1 MLQKAAALKILAA
14 IAAPNSYRAV
24 FRGDRTARRD
34 GFTFKI
40 LAKYLQLARINLGGY
55 EADLLDRTNPSHTR
69 P

>member
-1 MLQKAAALKILAA
+1 M
-14 IAAPNSYRAV
+14 AV

-40 LAKYLQLARINLGGY
+40 LAKYLQLACKNLGGY